1 MKKKTSLVLIS
12 LSALL
17 AIGGGTGL
25 AIASGLADNLL
36 ATSEETN
43 NYWNHYEAVAP
54 TTTMHGS
61 KEFWAH
67 CSLHEF
73 VLSHPGLS
81 EDIREGVAFNSTSY
95 FAELTSEDAR
105 YVAPLAADVENKSFP
120 LQNAGYIGK
129 SSNLD
134 GYKNTFNDFTFA
146 FSKNGSS
153 YNPKSEKS
161 NYVILY
167 ASNQITISSLYTI
180 RKIEFKLAEGQT
192 GYNAN
197 LISDVDGVVK
207 DGDITRWT
215 GASKSITFT
224 AQDQYRFDNVEIYY
238 INEEKPTI
246 SGEYTIK
253 EILDFAKDYE
263 YTPSIHG
270 WYITENLV
278 TVKIK
283 AIDALDSVT
292 TSGLD
297 GGASGKVLCVDNT
310 GYIICSSA
318 TKGTPPTLFENVRDY
333 IKAGTTTYEVTGYLA
348 FFNDVVEIKVD
359 SYKYDKDLV
368 IDYDLDD
375 YVYDGVTDASSFLT
389 HCKDIKQNKDGYG
402 VGNIVKLSGVTYFNK
417 YNSSGSYYFLD
428 QSGALVPVYSLLD
441 KDRASLIEGKAY
453 DLIGVESLYNGRPSF
468 RVLEVSNNTEVE
480 PIGFDFSEAVEVN
493 STDDFYKINPYT
505 SGYEDAYYSSATTI
519 YKMDAYVSRYWINDK
534 DHYTFNTSYY
544 YDLSSEQ
551 YTTGSSPENA
561 AYHKALG
568 MFNESITYKQL
579 FKDFILENASSEAEC
594 EGLKITLYFTLAYL
608 DKVGGKYMWRV
619 NIFEDLVFSKEYY
632 ESDKATIITNENDAA
647 YWPQPANKYQQFS
660 ANGIL
665 VVNKA
670 LGDATFSCASGY
682 LRINTGTYLSIEYS
696 EPIMAFTLYHGTYSY
711 ISSVGSL
718 DFKACRQFKDYT
730 VILLNEPTTKVE
742 IDEIEI
748 NGGKSANAYLRVDK
762 IQINY

>member
-73 VLSHPGLS
+73 VLSHPGEG
-81 EDIREGVAFNSTSY
+81 EDIREGVAFNSTAY

-105 YVAPLAADVENKSFP
+105 YVAPLPMSKKSFP
-120 LQNAGYIGK
+120 LQSSGFIYESTDLVGDK
-129 SSNLD
+129 STYSFDN
-134 GYKNTFNDFTFA
+134 FTFS
-146 FSKNGSS
+146 FNQSTSS
-153 YNPKSEKS
+153 YKPACEKS
-161 NYVILY
+161 NDIILY
-167 ASNQITISSLYTI
+167 ASNQLTVSSLYEI
-180 RKIEFKLAEGQT
+180 RKIEFTRYEKK
-192 GYNAN
+192 
-197 LISDVDGVVK
+197 VK
-207 DGDITRWT
+207 DGDLVSNIGSVVKEGNITRWT
-215 GASKSITFT
+215 GAGKSVTFT
-224 AQDQYRFDNVEIYY
+224 AQAQYRFDNIDIYY
-238 INEEKPTI
+238 VEHAQPTI
-246 SGEYTIK
+246 SGEHTVK

-283 AIDALDSVT
+283 AIDAMDSVT

-297 GGASGKVLCVDNT
+297 GGARGKVLCVDNT

-375 YVYDGVTDASSFLT
+375 YVYDGVTDASGFMT
-389 HCKDIKQNKDGYG
+389 HCKNIKQNKDGYG
-402 VGNIVKLSGVTYFNK
+402 VGSIVKLSGVTYFNK

-428 QSGALVPVYSLLD
+428 QSGALIPVYSFLD
-441 KDRASLIEGKAY
+441 KDRASLIEGKVY

-480 PIGFDFSEAVEVN
+480 PIGFDFSEAVEAN

-519 YKMDAYVSRYWINDK
+519 YKMDAYVSRYAADK
-534 DHYTFNTSYY
+534 YTFNTSYY

-551 YTTGSSPENA
+551 YTTGSSQVNA
-561 AYHKALG
+561 ASHKALG

-608 DKVGGKYMWRV
+608 DKVDGKYMWRV